1 MLNPIPPY
9 LDFDKKTH
17 KLWGRGIHPRAG
29 ALVYQKRA
37 HLHTDVCVTTSY
49 GSCQQRKQQ

>member
-17 KLWGRGIHPRAG
+17 KLWGRGIQPRAG